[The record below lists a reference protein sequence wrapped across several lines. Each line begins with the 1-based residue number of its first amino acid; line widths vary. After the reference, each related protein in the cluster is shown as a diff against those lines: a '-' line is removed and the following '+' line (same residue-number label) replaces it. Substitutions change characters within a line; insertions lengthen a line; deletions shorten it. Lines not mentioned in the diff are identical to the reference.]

1 MEQATDADTG
11 ETREI
16 AEAGAAA
23 PPLIVDLDGTLLRTD
38 MLHEAL
44 TVHLGAKPLDLLA
57 MPGRLKAGKAGF
69 KRWLAGEVTPEI
81 ETLPLNQA
89 VIAKIEEA
97 RDAGRRVELVTA
109 SDQSYADKIAAHLV
123 LFDAAHGS
131 DGSRNLG
138 GEAKAAFL
146 VERFGKG
153 GYDYIGDSKA
163 DLPVWASARTALVVG
178 KAAKLPVQAEG
189 AVETLPGAGS
199 TKAVI
204 KAMRP
209 HQWLKNA
216 LIFVPALAAVQ
227 FDLGTLAMAFLA
239 FACFSLIA
247 SSVYIINDILDLG
260 SDRRHPRKCKRPFAA
275 GDVAIKD
282 GIVLAGGLFVTA
294 FLAAILF
301 APMAFV
307 VVLAIYYALTFG
319 YSLILKHKSVLDIC
333 TLAGLYSIRV
343 VAGGAAC
350 AIYLSPW
357 LLAFSMFVFLS
368 LAAVK
373 RQAEMVDLLN
383 TDPKRKTGRP
393 YEVDD
398 LPVIRSIA
406 MSAGYAAVLVLALY
420 IQSQT
425 AIAQYEVPEAFWMA
439 CPILL
444 YWLTR
449 MVMVTHRGGMSDDP
463 IVFALRDKTSWAVIG
478 LCFLAAVVAKVG
490 F

>member
-1 MEQATDADTG
+1 
-11 ETREI
+11 
-16 AEAGAAA
+16 
-23 PPLIVDLDGTLLRTD
+23 
-38 MLHEAL
+38 
-44 TVHLGAKPLDLLA
+44 
-57 MPGRLKAGKAGF
+57 
-69 KRWLAGEVTPEI
+69 
-81 ETLPLNQA
+81 
-89 VIAKIEEA
+89 
-97 RDAGRRVELVTA
+97 
-109 SDQSYADKIAAHLV
+109 
-123 LFDAAHGS
+123 
-131 DGSRNLG
+131 
-138 GEAKAAFL
+138 
-146 VERFGKG
+146 
-153 GYDYIGDSKA
+153 IGDSKA
-163 DLPVWASARTALVVG
+163 DLPVWAAARTALVVG
-178 KAAKLPVQAEG
+178 KAAKLPVKAEG

-227 FDLGTLAMAFLA
+227 FDPGTLAMALLA